1 VRDFLQGNRK
11 RKLVDWLAIDSS
23 IDSGLYGAWTGFKDW
38 WSAYSSFFGR
48 FEVKGF
54 LRVLNELACE
64 SLTLGAGGLLVIVAL
79 ALPAFDIAQGKMN
92 LSDEYSVTFYDRYG
106 NEIGKRGLMR
116 DDSVP
121 LEELPDYLIKATL
134 ATEDRR
140 FFEHFGVDVM
150 GTIRALAENA
160 RHDSVVQGGSSL
172 TQQLAKNMFLSPER
186 SLGRKVKEAFIA
198 LYLEN
203 HYTKREILKLYFDRA
218 YLGGGSYGVEAAAQ
232 FYFGKSIRD
241 VNLAEAAM
249 LAGMFKAPTR
259 YAPHID
265 MAASR
270 ARANEVLTNMVEA
283 GYLTEGQVYGAR
295 MNPAKIVERGDF
307 YSPDWF
313 LDWGFEEV
321 QRIMQGRKEHI
332 IAART
337 TVDISLQKMA
347 EQSLQQTIAQ
357 YGHGR
362 SFSQGAMVVM
372 ENDGAV
378 RALVGG
384 KDYGE
389 SQFNRAT
396 HAYRQPGSSFKPYV
410 YLTAFETGKY
420 KPTTVVSGGGA
431 ACGHWAP
438 KNFSAGE
445 GNTMMLK
452 DALAHSI
459 NTIAVKVSLE
469 VGREKVL
476 ATMNKLGITRLK
488 KTCSLAL
495 GDQGLTPLEHTT
507 NYAVFAAGGL
517 EVHAYGIEEI
527 HTLQGQLLYS
537 HERDQ
542 PQRKQIFSRN
552 SVEMLNTMLQGVV
565 TGGTGRA
572 AQLDFTNAIGKT
584 GTSSSFRDAWFMGI
598 TGQYVAGIWLGNDD
612 FTPMS
617 RVTGGSFPA
626 QTWHNFMVLAHDTDS
641 IPEIPGIALHP
652 VQVAEQERLAQLQKV
667 TITDDTPAPT
677 PESVKDMSSATRQ
690 ILEKIG
696 SLLKEA
702 RPLVPIDTQPQN
714 HAEAPTALPTGA
726 VEQSNVASATSGT
739 VPGTTESV
747 PEPAATES
755 PEGAA
760 QPRSASVPP

>member
-1 VRDFLQGNRK
+1 
-11 RKLVDWLAIDSS
+11 
-23 IDSGLYGAWTGFKDW
+23 
-38 WSAYSSFFGR
+38 
-48 FEVKGF
+48 
-54 LRVLNELACE
+54 
-64 SLTLGAGGLLVIVAL
+64 
-79 ALPAFDIAQGKMN
+79 
-92 LSDEYSVTFYDRYG
+92 
-106 NEIGKRGLMR
+106 
-116 DDSVP
+116 
-121 LEELPDYLIKATL
+121 
-134 ATEDRR
+134 
-140 FFEHFGVDVM
+140 
-150 GTIRALAENA
+150 
-160 RHDSVVQGGSSL
+160 
-172 TQQLAKNMFLSPER
+172 
-186 SLGRKVKEAFIA
+186 
-198 LYLEN
+198 
-203 HYTKREILKLYFDRA
+203 
-218 YLGGGSYGVEAAAQ
+218 
-232 FYFGKSIRD
+232 
-241 VNLAEAAM
+241 
-249 LAGMFKAPTR
+249 
-259 YAPHID
+259 
-265 MAASR
+265 
-270 ARANEVLTNMVEA
+270 
-283 GYLTEGQVYGAR
+283 
-295 MNPAKIVERGDF
+295 
-307 YSPDWF
+307 
-313 LDWGFEEV
+313 
-321 QRIMQGRKEHI
+321 
-332 IAART
+332 
-337 TVDISLQKMA
+337 
-347 EQSLQQTIAQ
+347 
-357 YGHGR
+357 
-362 SFSQGAMVVM
+362 M

-389 SQFNRAT
+389 SQFNRAA

-438 KNFSAGE
+438 HNFSAGE

-459 NTIAVKVSLE
+459 NTIAVKVSLD
-469 VGREKVL
+469 VGREKVI

-542 PQRKQIFSRN
+542 PERKQIFSRN

-584 GTSSSFRDAWFMGI
+584 GTSSNFRDAWFMGI
-598 TGQYVAGIWLGNDD
+598 TGQYVAGVWMGNDD
-612 FTPMS
+612 FSPMS

-667 TITDDTPAPT
+667 TNTDDTPAPT

-714 HAEAPTALPTGA
+714 RAEAPAAGA
-726 VEQSNVASATSGT
+726 AEQSNVASATGGA
-739 VPGTTESV
+739 VPGATESL
-747 PEPAATES
+747 PEPAATPS
-755 PEGAA
+755 PDGG
-760 QPRSASVPP
+760 PPPGSSSVPP

>member
-1 VRDFLQGNRK
+1 MRDFLQGNRK
-11 RKLVDWLAIDSS
+11 RKLVDWLAINSS

-116 DDSVP
+116 DNSVP

-726 VEQSNVASATSGT
+726 VEQSNVASATSGA

>member
-54 LRVLNELACE
+54 LRFLNELACE

-726 VEQSNVASATSGT
+726 VEQSNVASATSGA

>member
-714 HAEAPTALPTGA
+714 RAEAPTALPASA
-726 VEQSNVASATSGT
+726 VEQSNFASATSGA

-755 PEGAA
+755 PEGAP
-760 QPRSASVPP
+760 QPGSASVPP